1 MENFDVEFV
10 LKDVEVKRK
19 EREMVEMKL
28 KKEFERLVKDLLF
41 EEDLSVLLELIKYY
55 LDFYQVLIGLGI

>member
-55 LDFYQVLIGLGI
+55 LDFY